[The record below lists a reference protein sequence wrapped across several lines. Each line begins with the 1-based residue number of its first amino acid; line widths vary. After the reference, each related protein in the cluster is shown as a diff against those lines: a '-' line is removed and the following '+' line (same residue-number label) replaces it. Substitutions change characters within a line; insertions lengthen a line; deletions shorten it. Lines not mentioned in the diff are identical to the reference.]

1 MNSRRTPAG
10 CNERAQPRTPLA
22 DRRPRRWLSTRTAP
36 ARYGPPMNTSAP
48 DRPAS
53 LPVAALA
60 GVTATVSV
68 FALAQGLSYP
78 LFTFLMQEQG
88 LPPALIGLSAA
99 MTPLGI
105 IASAPFVPRL
115 TRLVGAARLAIACAL
130 IAALLLFLVGW
141 LQNGWAWFLLRF
153 LIGVAIDPLYVLSE
167 VWMIS
172 LAPAARR
179 GRIMGLYT
187 AIVGAGF
194 AGGPLTLFIV
204 GTAGWAPFAIGIA
217 AFLVCVGILVVIGP
231 RLPTMLDDH
240 AAVPLK
246 DFLHLAPAL
255 LMATAVAAA
264 FEQSVLSL
272 LPVYGAAYGIAAAA
286 MAALLTVM
294 ISGNIVLQLPL
305 GLLAE
310 RVSPRLLLIGCAA
323 ISAAG
328 AALIPALI
336 QTPAIWPLLFV
347 VGATGYG
354 IYTMALIELGNRFTG
369 SALVAGNA
377 AFAVMWGVGGIAGPP
392 GAGFAIQAFGPQG
405 LPVVMVAM
413 CVGLVAFALYR
424 EKVRRRGGG

>member
-1 MNSRRTPAG
+1 MVTTASSPPA
-10 CNERAQPRTPLA
+10 A
-22 DRRPRRWLSTRTAP
+22 
-36 ARYGPPMNTSAP
+36 
-48 DRPAS
+48 

-60 GVTATVSV
+60 GVTATVTV

-88 LPPALIGLSAA
+88 LSPVLIGLSAA

-115 TRLVGAARLAIACAL
+115 TRLVGGPMLAITCA
-130 IAALLLFLVGW
+130 ITASVLLFLVGY
-141 LQNGWAWFLLRF
+141 LQNVWAWFLLRF

-172 LAPAARR
+172 LAPAAKR

-194 AGGPLTLFIV
+194 AGGPLTLYLV
-204 GTAGWAPFAIGIA
+204 GTTGWAPFAIGIA
-217 AFLVCVGILVVIGP
+217 AFLVCVVILVVIGP

-246 DFLHLAPAL
+246 SFLHLAPAL

-264 FEQSVLSL
+264 FEQTILSL
-272 LPVYGAAYGIAAAA
+272 LPVYGAAYGIAAVT
-286 MAALLTVM
+286 MSALLAVM

-310 RVSPRLLLIGCAA
+310 RVSPRLLLIACAA

-328 AALIPALI
+328 AAMMPLFIA
-336 QTPAIWPLLFV
+336 TPVIWPLLFV

-377 AFAVMWGVGGIAGPP
+377 AFAVMWGLGGIVGPP

-405 LPVVMVAM
+405 LPVVLMAM

-424 EKVRRRGGG
+424 ENVRGSGRH